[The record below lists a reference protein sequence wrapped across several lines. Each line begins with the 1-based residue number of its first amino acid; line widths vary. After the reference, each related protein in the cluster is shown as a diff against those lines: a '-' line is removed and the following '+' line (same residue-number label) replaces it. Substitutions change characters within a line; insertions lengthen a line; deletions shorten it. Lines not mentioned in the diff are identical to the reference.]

1 LRVSSG
7 HIDNE
12 RPLLL
17 DDAALIASALNDLHD
32 MMGTFGEPEEIRIS
46 RWPRSFPQYRPGHR
60 VRVRAIEDA
69 LADDARGIVVAG
81 AAYGGIGIPATIHQ
95 ARETA
100 ERVRTALSA

>member
-1 LRVSSG
+1 MS
-7 HIDNE
+7 
-12 RPLLL
+12 
-17 DDAALIASALNDLHD
+17 SALNDLHD
-32 MMGTFGEPEEIRIS
+32 MMGTFGEPEETRIS

-60 VRVRAIEDA
+60 ARVRAIEDA
-69 LADDARGIVVAG
+69 LTDDARGIVVAG